1 MAAHVAD
8 AVAALVDALD
18 LVDLVAVAQVDA
30 ADAVGLAKAALVDVE
45 VTALGVAFPA
55 PVIVGVAVDVMGVIL
70 DVLDAV
76 GIAKVAL
83 GVRDVADLV
92 QAHAHRM
99 VKARLVLHAIV
110 ALAVLVHVHHVH
122 HVQDVAGVADVQVD
136 AADVLG
142 VRPAAKVTVLPNVA
156 DAPVDAILHVQ
167 DVQEDVQD
175 VQEDAAGAQDA
186 VLDVTAR
193 VLEHVMAVVTAVV
206 GNAKMHA
213 LPTAQQHALEHAK
226 LKHLVP

>member
-1 MAAHVAD
+1 MVIHVVD
-8 AVAALVDALD
+8 AVAVQADVVD
-18 LVDLVAVAQVDA
+18 LVDLVAVDQVDVE
-30 ADAVGLAKAALVDVE
+30 DAVGLAKVALVDVE
-45 VTALGVAFPA
+45 VTALGAAFPA
-55 PVIVGVAVDVMGVIL
+55 PVIVEAAVDVMDVIL

-83 GVRDVADLV
+83 GVLVAADLV
-92 QAHAHRM
+92 LARVRHTEKDRPVQLVTAVLAVLAHAH
-99 VKARLVLHAIV
+99 HA
-110 ALAVLVHVHHVH
+110 HHV
-122 HVQDVAGVADVQVD
+122 VDVAGVAGVQVD
-136 AADVLG
+136 VEDVLG
-142 VRPAAKVTVLPNVA
+142 VRPAAKVAVLPNVA
-156 DAPVDAILHVQ
+156 DAPVDAIPHVQ

-175 VQEDAAGAQDA
+175 VQEDAAGARDA

-213 LPTAQQHALEHAK
+213 LPTAQQHALEHVK

>member
-1 MAAHVAD
+1 MAVVVAQAD
-8 AVAALVDALD
+8 VVD
-18 LVDLVAVAQVDA
+18 LVDLAAVDQVDVE
-30 ADAVGLAKAALVDVE
+30 DAVGLAKVALADVE
-45 VTALGVAFPA
+45 VTALGAAFPA
-55 PVIVGVAVDVMGVIL
+55 LVIVEAAVDVMGVIL

-156 DAPVDAILHVQ
+156 DAPVDAIPHVQDVQADVQ
-167 DVQEDVQD
+167 DVQEDV
-175 VQEDAAGAQDA
+175 VGAQDA

-193 VLEHVMAVVTAVV
+193 VLEHAMAVVTDVV
-206 GNAKMHA
+206 DNAKTHA
-213 LPTAQQHALEHAK
+213 LPHAQQHVLEPAK
-226 LKHLVP
+226 LKHLVQ